1 MAPLLYRTRFSLF
14 SDQAIVTS
22 VELHF
27 TLFLTSWLTSQLVH
41 WFLQSLMSDAL
52 GQLTFELLDVDLP
65 TGSVRKQV
73 EKSALQRL
81 YFFTLGGQ
89 LA

>member
-1 MAPLLYRTRFSLF
+1 M
-14 SDQAIVTS
+14 TS